1 MEDINQ
7 KIQSQQEV
15 IRDLQTRLSQATNED
30 EKKSIQLKLNVAQAK
45 LEQYQNEQNTENVS
59 EDVDIKNEDAP
70 YQKTHFLDT
79 DNDGYPIFDEKKD
92 KCVCEEVTLP
102 YNVWYKKVNNP
113 AGPVGSFKNNK
124 DAEDFIDR
132 YIKAFNGADGD
143 KNNYI
148 IKYQPKGYSI
158 EEGCMTKKFENMS
171 NKDIA
176 NYIFRHPHTKFADKM
191 KECDSKEIMKAFRS
205 LKADE
210 DAPVTNTSAVATA
223 DMPLM
228 YTKRKLNESVDSEI
242 SEILDDVEDAYGVKG
257 KKMLKDAIYHNKWD
271 MTPNSFLNCANKLAD
286 KGYLDDFIL
295 SIIENDSAEYQRLIK
310 KC

>member
-7 KIQSQQEV
+7 KIQSQQDV

-70 YQKTHFLDT
+70 YQKIHFLDT

-132 YIKAFNGADGD
+132 YTKAFSGADGD

-171 NKDIA
+171 NKEVA

-210 DAPVTNTSAVATA
+210 DAPVTNTSAVATV

-228 YTKRKLNESVDSEI
+228 YTKRKRN
-242 SEILDDVEDAYGVKG
+242 
-257 KKMLKDAIYHNKWD
+257 
-271 MTPNSFLNCANKLAD
+271 
-286 KGYLDDFIL
+286 
-295 SIIENDSAEYQRLIK
+295 
-310 KC
+310 